1 VAEDERKPEQHESG
15 PEPIVE
21 LANYSSRFEADVILA
36 KLQANGIEATVEH
49 SELGGGAYGSALTI
63 DSTHRIFVFK
73 RDLEDARLLVR
84 EE

>member
-1 VAEDERKPEQHESG
+1 MAEHGRNPDERDSDRES
-15 PEPIVE
+15 VE
-21 LANYSSRFEADVILA
+21 LANYTSRFEADVILA

-49 SELGGGAYGSALTI
+49 SELGGGAYGSGLTI

-73 RDLEDARLLVR
+73 RDLKAARLLVR